1 MHGPESAGRA
11 VEEVPVE
18 SRWLGFIIIGGI
30 GLVVAAVIDVRNK
43 RRYGTTHRGKIERM
57 TSEERADRGDEPVK
71 RERSGLVKWK
81 MTGMIVAGVAVAGV
95 AFSTDGGTAARL
107 GGAILG
113 LAAVAAGAALLLRN
127 RDAPWV

>member
-1 MHGPESAGRA
+1 MHGRGSEAAPS
-11 VEEVPVE
+11 EEGPVE

-57 TSEERADRGDEPVK
+57 TSDDRADEPVE
-71 RERSGLVKWK
+71 RERSGLVKWQ
-81 MTGMIVAGVAVAGV
+81 MTGMIVAGAAVAGV
-95 AFSTDGGTAARL
+95 AFSTDGSTAARV

-113 LAAVAAGAALLLRN
+113 LAAVTAGAALLLMN
-127 RDAPWV
+127 RDAPWL